1 MMGEER
7 GERRDWEW
15 KRTWK
20 SGMGGRKEEE
30 EEHTD
35 KGRKRNRNT
44 GEEIWRRK
52 KGERKTMRGGKR
64 GRERIIEERDKRKN
78 GWRRE

>member
-1 MMGEER
+1 MGMEENVEER
-7 GERRDWEW
+7 D
-15 KRTWK
+15 
-20 SGMGGRKEEE
+20 GREEGRGRGAY
-30 EEHTD
+30 D

-52 KGERKTMRGGKR
+52 KGERKTIRGGKR